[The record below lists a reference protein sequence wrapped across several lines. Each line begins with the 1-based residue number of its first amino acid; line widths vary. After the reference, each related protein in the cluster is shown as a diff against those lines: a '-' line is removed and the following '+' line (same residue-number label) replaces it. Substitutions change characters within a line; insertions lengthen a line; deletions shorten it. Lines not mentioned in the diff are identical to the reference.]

1 MNALL
6 VKPHETEIGPLQNG
20 VVMTPTE
27 FDCAEFEQG
36 WRYELIHG
44 VLVVSPIPLEQEAD
58 PNEELGRL
66 LRNYQEFHPQGK
78 ALDKTLSERLVKVG
92 DNRRRPD
99 RVVWA
104 GLGRR
109 PKRDELPTIV
119 IEFVSEGRRNWM
131 RDYIEK
137 RDEYLG
143 LGVGEYWIVDRFQRN
158 LTVYRLEKGKP
169 KKKAYRDNQEFK
181 TPLLPGFEL
190 PLSRLFQLA
199 DEWAEE
205 ES

>member
-6 VKPHETEIGPLQNG
+6 VKPRETEIGPLQNG
-20 VVMTPTE
+20 VVMTPVE
-27 FDCAEFEQG
+27 FDRAEFEDG
-36 WRYELIHG
+36 WRFELIHG

-109 PKRDELPTIV
+109 PKRDEIPTIV

-137 RDEYLG
+137 RDEYLS
-143 LGVGEYWIVDRFQRN
+143 LGVSEYWIVDRFQRT